1 MQEINTWPGWECVRQ
16 LGAGSYGKV
25 FEIRKEE
32 AGVTYTAALKVIS
45 IPASQNEIDTGY
57 DEGWYSDEQSAT
69 AYFQNQVAEMTKEF
83 ALMSS
88 LKGYTNIVSYED
100 HMIMERKDTM
110 GWDIL
115 IRMELLT
122 PLPAYVREHPLTED
136 KVIQMGCDI
145 CSALEVCQK
154 QPQPILHRDIKQANI
169 MVNHT
174 GDFKLGDFG
183 IARTMEGTNS
193 AHSTKGTYDY
203 MAPEVYFGRGYGIQ
217 ADIYSLGM
225 VLYRQLNNNRNP
237 FLPTEGAISA
247 SIQEEARNKRLDG
260 NPVPEPLYGNPLLK
274 TAVLTAI
281 HPDPT
286 RRFQTPIAFRKALE
300 RARDYKSGGNSVPFI
315 QNTAPMGTGARTQS
329 QTGAP
334 SIPGTAGTA
343 SGYNQA
349 GSASGYNQTGTA
361 SGYNPAGTA
370 SGYNRNEEP
379 PKKKNMAVLIVIII
393 LVVIGLLMVA
403 VIALAVASGKKQE
416 QEKTTSREKIE
427 ETQEEPA
434 EEETEEPVKVEEPE
448 EGTTKDPETENP
460 ETENPSDT
468 AEQVSREELLN
479 QEADYNAFL
488 EMCYVDGDY
497 WSDWTDAGM
506 LFKFALSSVESEE
519 DESGSIYYIMDDGSH
534 RGVIQQDGTE
544 PVYSFV
550 DNDGTSFF
558 WVWTTEDNQNI
569 TYFGIYK
576 AEDMG
581 SVGGCFEYTKL
592 IGRPLSSFMEK
603 YVPGKTAYFGNTDFV
618 DFSNGYYYFPSYY
631 DEEYDGELYMYVQD
645 GSGNEDMEISITYT
659 GKTLE
664 NAYISQ
670 IFITRTEW

>member
-45 IPASQNEIDTGY
+45 IPGSQNEIDTGY

-83 ALMSS
+83 ALMSN

-154 QPQPILHRDIKQANI
+154 QSQPILHRDIKQANI

-203 MAPEVYFGRGYGIQ
+203 MAPEVYFGRGYGVQ

-260 NPVPEPLYGNPLLK
+260 KPVPEPLYGNPLLK

-281 HPDPT
+281 HPDPA
-286 RRFQTPIAFRKALE
+286 RRFQTPLAFRKALE
-300 RARDYKSGGNSVPFI
+300 RARDYKSGGNSVPFV
-315 QNTAPMGTGARTQS
+315 QNTASMGTGMRTQS
-329 QTGAP
+329 QAGTP
-334 SIPGTAGTA
+334 SI
-343 SGYNQA
+343 SGYNQPGTA
-349 GSASGYNQTGTA
+349 ASGYSQPGTA
-361 SGYNPAGTA
+361 APGYNQSGTA
-370 SGYNRNEEP
+370 PGYNQPAEP
-379 PKKKNMAVLIVIII
+379 PKKKNNAAIIVIVI
-393 LVVIGLLMVA
+393 LVVIGLLLIA
-403 VIALAVASGKKQE
+403 VIALAVSSGKKANE
-416 QEKTTSREKIE
+416 SEKSTSKEKIE
-427 ETQEEPA
+427 ETQEEKE
-434 EEETEEPVKVEEPE
+434 EEETEEPEEVKEPE
-448 EGTTKDPETENP
+448 EETTKETEAE
-460 ETENPSDT
+460 ETSDT
-468 AEQVSREELLN
+468 AEVVSLEELAKE
-479 QEADYNAFL
+479 EADYNAFL

-497 WSDWTDAGM
+497 WSNWTDAGM
-506 LFKFALSSVESEE
+506 LFKFALNSVESEE
-519 DESGSIYYIMDDGSH
+519 YEDGSSYYVLDDGSY
-534 RGVIQQDGTE
+534 GVVAQTE
-544 PVYSFV
+544 VKGPVYSFV
-550 DNDGTSFF
+550 DGDGTYFS
-558 WVWTTEDNQNI
+558 WIWTAEEDQNV
-569 TYFGIYK
+569 TYFGVYK
-576 AEDMG
+576 EENMG
-581 SVGGCFEYTKL
+581 DAGGCFEYTKL
-592 IGRPLSSFMEK
+592 LGCPLSTFMEQ
-603 YVPGKTAYFGNTDFV
+603 YVPGKTAYFGNSDFV
-618 DFSNGYYYFPSYY
+618 DFSNGYYNFPSDY
-631 DEEYDGELYMYVQD
+631 DEAYDGELYMYVMD
-645 GSGNEDMEISITYT
+645 VEGNEEMELSVNYI
-659 GKTLE
+659 GKTIQD
-664 NAYISQ
+664 AYISEV
-670 IFITRTEW
+670 FITRTEW

>member
-45 IPASQNEIDTGY
+45 IPGSQNEIDTGY

-247 SIQEEARNKRLDG
+247 SMQEEARNKRLDG

-281 HPDPT
+281 HPDPA
-286 RRFQTPIAFRKALE
+286 RRFQTPMAFRKALE

-315 QNTAPMGTGARTQS
+315 QNTVPMGTGARTQS

-334 SIPGTAGTA
+334 SMPGTGGTA
-343 SGYNQA
+343 PGYNQN
-349 GSASGYNQTGTA
+349 G
-361 SGYNPAGTA
+361 
-370 SGYNRNEEP
+370 EP
-379 PKKKNMAVLIVIII
+379 PKKKNKAVLIVIIV
-393 LVVIGLLMVA
+393 LVIIGLLMIA
-403 VIALAVASGKKQE
+403 VIALAVTSGKKTKE
-416 QEKTTSREKIE
+416 SEKTTSKETVE
-427 ETQEEPA
+427 ETTEEPE
-434 EEETEEPVKVEEPE
+434 EEETEEPVAVEEPE
-448 EGTTKDPETENP
+448 EDTTKEPETEK
-460 ETENPSDT
+460 PSDT

-497 WSDWTDAGM
+497 WSNWTDAGM
-506 LFKFALSSVESEE
+506 LFKFALGSVESEE
-519 DESGSIYYIMDDGSH
+519 DESGKSYYVMDDGSY
-534 RGVIQQDGTE
+534 GVVLQNDDFD

-550 DNDGTSFF
+550 DGDGTTFS
-558 WVWTTEDNQNI
+558 WVWTTEDNQNV

-576 AEDMG
+576 SDDVGTA
-581 SVGGCFEYTKL
+581 GGCFEYTKL
-592 IGRPLSSFMEK
+592 LGRPLSSFMEK
-603 YVPGKTAYFGNTDFV
+603 YVPGKTAYFGDADFV

-631 DEEYDGELYMYVQD
+631 DEEYDGELYMYLVD
-645 GSGNEDMEISITYT
+645 VNESEDMEISICYT
-659 GKTLE
+659 GKTLQD
-664 NAYISQ
+664 ACISE
-670 IFITRTEW
+670 ILITRTKW